1 MTEQIWL
8 ELPLKYPSSATS
20 FCLQCNLPGP
30 SHKHLFVW
38 IITPTGLSVPASAPY
53 SLNSTKYPEW
63 SYQNIIVI
71 SLLCSKALVAHQFL
85 LIGIRSSYDCLQ
97 ALSWLA
103 FLPLRPHFL
112 FLPSYSTPG
121 SMASRL
127 LPNIPGTLPP
137 GIRVFPRPGLFYFHV
152 SIRLPFFLRVFTQRP
167 PSQVGLP
174 RSAPINWQHQLPAG
188 LLLPLTLLYVF
199 LYFFD
204 ISCLLWNNFRF
215 IGKLRR

>member
-1 MTEQIWL
+1 MDIWDISNCFHIFVAFYIVFFRWLIPSLVHCQYQKGTSPSLTNPPTHDLAHLPRAANKSFHRLVQNLWDFWLCFHIACPMTEQIWL

-97 ALSWLA
+97 ALSCLA
-103 FLPLRPHFL
+103 FYLSGPISCFFPLTH
-112 FLPSYSTPG
+112 
-121 SMASRL
+121 SRQ
-127 LPNIPGTLPP
+127 
-137 GIRVFPRPGLFYFHV
+137 H
-152 SIRLPFFLRVFTQRP
+152 
-167 PSQVGLP
+167 GLP
-174 RSAPINWQHQLPAG
+174 VLLQHTRHAPTWHPRV
-188 LLLPLTLLYVF
+188 P
-199 LYFFD
+199 
-204 ISCLLWNNFRF
+204 
-215 IGKLRR
+215 